1 MQQNKNTKF
10 KGELTTI
17 LNEESGIESKLE
29 SVMSLFA
36 IKKQLSAFDS
46 LKTRGHNL
54 SDLLCCLI
62 LMSFQG
68 VSNVFKLTIQKP
80 DINKDAYYSAKN
92 NEHIDWRQLL
102 ILMAL
107 HFRWLISNRSS
118 LQKEGITALIA
129 DDSPLKK
136 TGKKMEKVSMIHDH
150 VTNTFILGFK
160 LLVLGFWEGGS
171 FIPVNFSLHR
181 EKGSKLIKATYT
193 HKQSIRAEQKA
204 KADLTNAQQALERK
218 QAAVNKHKAIAENT
232 PTSTNLNRLI
242 NAVTAEEKA
251 MQKVTSCEKLFQEKT
266 TQQEKLKQER
276 DKIAKTN
283 PTYGLNRKEK
293 AQQFKKK
300 RTSNSCGSKRS
311 KDADISKIDM
321 LITMLKQAVEKGFVP
336 DYVLT
341 DTWFFC
347 KELLS
352 TVNDM
357 ATKGVKLLS
366 MAKMGNTTYT
376 LVSDRK
382 RYNIHTL
389 LKMRNRQAKYS
400 RKLKAH
406 YIKIPAVHADIRVDL
421 FLVKFGCNGTWR
433 LLITN
438 DLNMTFTKVIE
449 VYKLRWSIEV
459 FFKECK
465 QYLHLGGSHSSDF
478 DAQIADT
485 TLSMIQYIMLIFFK
499 RMNYQQSF
507 GEIFKDVSDELI
519 ESTLAETIW
528 DLFIKVM
535 VILAEIIN
543 ADAMEMQIQA
553 MRKPEALHMVKS
565 LIFHKREL
573 KSVA

>member
-17 LNEESGIESKLE
+17 INEESGIESKLE

-46 LKTRGHNL
+46 LKNRGHNL

-62 LMSFQG
+62 LMSLQG
-68 VSNVFKLTIQKP
+68 VSNVFKLTIQKQGV
-80 DINKDAYYSAKN
+80 NKDAYYSAKN
-92 NEHIDWRQLL
+92 NEYINWHQLL
-102 ILMAL
+102 ILTAH
-107 HFRWLISNRSS
+107 HFRWLISNRPS

-150 VTNTFILGFK
+150 VTNTYILGFK
-160 LLVLGFWEGGS
+160 LLVLGFWDGGS
-171 FIPVNFSLHR
+171 FIPVSFSLHR
-181 EKGSKLIKATYT
+181 EKGSKLKKATDA
-193 HKQSIRAEQKA
+193 HKQSVRAEQKA
-204 KADLTNAQQALERK
+204 NVNLTNAQQALERK
-218 QAAVNKHKAIAENT
+218 QTAVNKHKAITENT
-232 PTSTNLNRLI
+232 PTRTNLNRLI
-242 NAVTAEEKA
+242 NAANAEEKA
-251 MQKVTSCEKLFQEKT
+251 MQKVASYEKLLQEKK

-293 AQQFKKK
+293 AKQFKKK
-300 RTSNSCGSKRS
+300 RAAGSCGSKRD
-311 KDADISKIDM
+311 KEADISKIDM
-321 LITMLKQAVEKGFVP
+321 LVTMLKQAVKKGFVP

-347 KELLS
+347 KELLL

-366 MAKMGNTTYT
+366 MAKMGNATYT
-376 LVSDRK
+376 LVSDGK
-382 RYNIHTL
+382 KYNIHTL

-406 YIKIPAVHADIRVDL
+406 YIKIPVVYADIRVDL
-421 FLVKFGCNGTWR
+421 FLVKFGGNGTWR
-433 LLITN
+433 LLVTN
-438 DLNMTFTKVIE
+438 DLSMTFTKVME

-485 TLSMIQYIMLIFFK
+485 TLSMIQHIMLVFFK
-499 RMNYQQSF
+499 RMNHQQSF

-519 ESTLAETIW
+519 EATLAETIW
-528 DLFIKVM
+528 EIFIKVM
-535 VILAEIIN
+535 VVLAEIIN

-553 MRKPEALHMVKS
+553 MRKPEAMHMVKR
-565 LIFHKREL
+565 LICERREL